1 MKRKIFLLSVVAI
14 CIAIAAVGTLAYFNA
29 EDTAHNVIT
38 SGSVKIRL
46 DEWADQGCT
55 QPFEDQTGVMPG
67 TAATKIVEVAN
78 TGKSPAWVRVS
89 VAVSVTAADGET
101 PLPSAPVELDFNKQ
115 DWTDGGDGF
124 YYYNSPLA
132 PGESTAP
139 LFTQV
144 SFHNTMGNEYQ
155 NSAAKIDVSAEAV
168 QTAHNGETPL
178 DAKGWPSAP
187 AATTAATSAPET
199 SGEPTGSLQPPVTNN

>member
-14 CIAIAAVGTLAYFNA
+14 CLAIAAVGTLAYFNA

-46 DEWADQGCT
+46 DEWADQGRT

-155 NSAAKIDVSAEAV
+155 NATATVDVFAQAV
-168 QTAHNGETPL
+168 QTANNGDTVL
-178 DAKGWPSAP
+178 NAQGWPKP
-187 AATTAATSAPET
+187 
-199 SGEPTGSLQPPVTNN
+199 